1 MESIPGIIVS
11 GEIPRRC
18 WTANRSI
25 EHPEQDRAINDG
37 ALNTKTNH
45 ATGELA
51 PHDENPMRSQR
62 CGFTAEQIATPQTVL
77 HAARNGSQDGPPE
90 SDSGRY

>member
-1 MESIPGIIVS
+1 
-11 GEIPRRC
+11 
-18 WTANRSI
+18 
-25 EHPEQDRAINDG
+25 
-37 ALNTKTNH
+37 
-45 ATGELA
+45 LA